1 MGQQPDAL
9 HLRQPGACVRDVQRQ
24 QVFLPEKCPRRCHRS
39 CQCQR
44 HHGLHPRRCE
54 SPALS
59 WVRIMLGGFIAAN
72 FCAFPAVFIS
82 IAAGV
87 AVDGFFYVLKDRFL
101 KAYRK
106 KGKT

>member
-1 MGQQPDAL
+1 MGQQQAAFYLRL
-9 HLRQPGACVRDVQRQ
+9 HWPGVRDVQRQ
-24 QVFLPEKCPRRCHRS
+24 QVFLPENR
-39 CQCQR
+39 R

-59 WVRIMLGGFIAAN
+59 RVRIMLGGFIAAN
-72 FCAFPAVFIS
+72 FCAFPAMFVS

-87 AVDGFFYVLKDRFL
+87 VVDYIFYALKDHCL